1 MSVAEYRELAPDVQ
15 LLMDAGAFGEEY
27 ARTCADIALVC
38 VGFITHI
45 ASAPE
50 VVQAFGANDREHF
63 VEGFQGPWASWLRGE
78 FAKYLAAFQET
89 EAPRD

>member
-15 LLMDAGAFGEEY
+15 LLMEAGVFGEEY

-50 VVQAFGANDREHF
+50 VVQAFEVNDREHF
-63 VEGFQGPWASWLRGE
+63 VEGLQGPWLRGE

-89 EAPRD
+89 EAPREP